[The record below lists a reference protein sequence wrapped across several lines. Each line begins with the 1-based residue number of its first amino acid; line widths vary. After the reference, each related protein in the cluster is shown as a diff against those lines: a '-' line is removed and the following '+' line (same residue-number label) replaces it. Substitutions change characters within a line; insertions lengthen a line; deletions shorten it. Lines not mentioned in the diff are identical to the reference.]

1 MNTLTGDR
9 LSRGKCVACEGGVEK
24 LSPEE
29 IEKLLESLEGWEIT
43 PDKQRIRKKWKVRNF
58 IDAMGMLV
66 RVARVAENEG
76 HHPDLHLEQ
85 YRNVRIEL
93 WTHAVGGLS
102 RNDFILAAKI
112 DEIAQP

>member
-1 MNTLTGDR
+1 MNTLTGER
-9 LSRGKCVACEGGVEK
+9 LSHGKCVACEGGVEK
-24 LSPEE
+24 LSQEE
-29 IEKLLESLEGWEIT
+29 AEKLLDSLDGWEFT
-43 PDKQRIRKKWKVRNF
+43 TDKSRIQKKWKVRNF

-102 RNDFILAAKI
+102 SNDFILAAKI
-112 DEIAQP
+112 DEIAKP

>member
-1 MNTLTGDR
+1 MNTLTGER
-9 LSRGKCVACEGGVEK
+9 LSRGKCVVCEKGVPK
-24 LSPEE
+24 LSAEE
-29 IEKLLESLEGWEIT
+29 AERLLESVDGWEFT
-43 PDKQRIRKKWKVRNF
+43 HEKERIQKKWRVRNF

-85 YRNVRIEL
+85 YRNVRIQL

-112 DEIAQP
+112 DEVAQA